1 MDDLGIELP
10 GTASGRLRFE
20 RDKDKNDMSRSVET
34 SNWPLPANGVRFIT
48 PPRLRRLLA
57 RHPLAAGCYPLA
69 LGFYPEA
76 SGHRMERT
84 QPDDHLLIYCRAG
97 QGWLESGD
105 GRFEVGGGDLL
116 LLPKGVAHAYG
127 ADAARPWT
135 LYWVHFEGELAEA
148 FLRPLGKGPVLRI
161 GVQPR
166 LLAEF
171 DALLGV
177 RRQGLSLPHFIHAA
191 HQLQSL
197 LASLAVLPARAQLK
211 SGRVLDVDAVHT
223 VMRAHLHGTLNLD
236 QLAAQFKLS
245 RFHFAKTY
253 RALTGHAPIQDFIQL
268 KMAHACRL
276 LDEGAQSIRQ
286 VAEQLG
292 YEDVYY
298 FSRLFRKVVGMA
310 PAHYRALHRG

>member
-1 MDDLGIELP
+1 MMPILATSP
-10 GTASGRLRFE
+10 GLHPGYRGHMKA
-20 RDKDKNDMSRSVET
+20 NVET

-57 RHPLAAGCYPLA
+57 RSPLAQGCYPLA
-69 LGFYPEA
+69 LGFYPQALE
-76 SGHRMERT
+76 HRMHRP

-97 QGWLESGD
+97 QGWLETAD
-105 GRFEVGGGDLL
+105 GRLAVSGGDLL
-116 LLPKGVAHAYG
+116 LLPKGQAHAYG
-127 ADAARPWT
+127 ADPQRPWT
-135 LYWVHFEGELAEA
+135 LYWVHFDGELVAD
-148 FLRPLGKGPVLRI
+148 FLKPLGKGPLWRI

-171 DALLGV
+171 DALLNL
-177 RRQGLSLPHFIHAA
+177 RKQGLNLAHFIHAA
-191 HQLQSL
+191 HQLQVL
-197 LASLAVLPARAQLK
+197 LTSLAVLPARTTLK
-211 SGRVLDVDAVHT
+211 SGRVLDVDAVQA
-223 VMRAHLHGTLNLD
+223 VMRAHLHGSLNLD
-236 QLAAQFKLS
+236 ELAAQFKLS

-276 LDEGAQSIRQ
+276 LDEGEQGIRQ

-292 YEDVYY
+292 YEDMYY

-310 PAHYRALHRG
+310 PSHYRALHQG